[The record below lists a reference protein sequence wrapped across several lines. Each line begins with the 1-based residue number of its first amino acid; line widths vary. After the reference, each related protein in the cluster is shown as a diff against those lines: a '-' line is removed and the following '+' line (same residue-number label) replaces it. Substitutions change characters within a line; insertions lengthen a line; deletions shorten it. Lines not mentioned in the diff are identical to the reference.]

1 MQIGPVE
8 YVIIEFTGDR
18 FSDDVAPELGD
29 LVKRDVIRI
38 LDLVFVRK
46 DADGNVAAF
55 EFDELED
62 PGGFAD
68 IDGEADGLL
77 NDEDIDELAATL
89 APDTS
94 AAFILWEDRWA
105 APLAEAVRGAG
116 GRVVGGE
123 RIPHEVVEA
132 AVAALGGGQNEE
144 ATT

>member
-18 FSDDVAPELGD
+18 FSDDVAPRLGD
-29 LVKRDVIRI
+29 LVKDDVIRI

-46 DADGNVAAF
+46 DADGNVTSF

-62 PGGFAD
+62 PGGFVD
-68 IDGEADGLL
+68 LDGEADGLL
-77 NDEDIDELAATL
+77 NEEDIDELADTL

-105 APLAEAVRGAG
+105 APLAEAVRNAG

-132 AVAALGGGQNEE
+132 AVAALGDGSSEE
-144 ATT
+144 ARR